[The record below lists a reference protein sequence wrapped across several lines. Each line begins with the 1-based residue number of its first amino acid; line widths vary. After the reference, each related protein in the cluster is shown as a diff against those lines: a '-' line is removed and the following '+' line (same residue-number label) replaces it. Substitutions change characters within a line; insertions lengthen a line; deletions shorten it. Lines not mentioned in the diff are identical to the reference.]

1 MLKKILVFVGILFS
15 VFILSK
21 CNSSHKVSNQ
31 EDAQK
36 LPKGISTINSPE
48 KNYADFCADCHGR
61 KLEQFINRKWT
72 NGNSKSDVIKS
83 IKYGI
88 VSAGMPAYENTF
100 SQKEIEALTDY
111 ILLKSIDKIEK
122 ENPILSSKVYR
133 SNAYNLQTEIVVD
146 NIEIPWGIK
155 VTGDGTIYF
164 TERKGTL
171 KIKKPNETIIA
182 VKNIPTVKN
191 RGQGGML
198 DVTLHPD
205 FKNNQWIYLSYSKN
219 NPNGNGAT
227 TAVIRGKLV
236 GDELK
241 EIKEIFEALPYN
253 GKRHHY
259 GSRMVFDDQ
268 GYLYI
273 SVGDRGVR
281 DKNPQSL
288 SNSCGKIHRVH
299 DDGSIP
305 KDNPFYGKNNVV
317 PSIWTYGNRN
327 PQGLVFDEV
336 NKIVWEH
343 EHGPKGGDELNL
355 VNKGVNYGWP
365 IASYGINYI
374 GTKFTDI
381 TEREDFQSPVTYWVP
396 SIAPSGMAIIKGEN
410 YPKWNG
416 NILTGSLKF
425 DYISR
430 VKVNGSKMLEEE
442 LILKD
447 IGRVRSIE
455 MGADGYLYVGVEDP
469 GRILRIVVRD

>member
-1 MLKKILVFVGILFS
+1 MSNKLLVFVGILI
-15 VFILSK
+15 ILYALTN
-21 CNSSHKVSNQ
+21 CNSSQNVTNQ
-31 EDAQK
+31 EVVQK
-36 LPKGISTINSPE
+36 TSNKISTVNSPE
-48 KNYADFCADCHGR
+48 ENYAIFCADCHGR
-61 KLEQFINRKWT
+61 KLEEFIERKWT
-72 NGNSKSDVIKS
+72 NGESKMDVIKS

-88 VSAGMPAYENTF
+88 VSEGMPAYEKSF
-100 SQKEIEALTDY
+100 SQQEIEELAAF
-111 ILLKSIDKIEK
+111 ILLKSKDKKVEQT
-122 ENPILSSKVYR
+122 PILSSKIYKT
-133 SNAYNLQTEIVVD
+133 NAYNLQTEKVVD

-155 VTGDGTIYF
+155 VTEDGTIYF

-171 KIKKPNETIIA
+171 KIKKTDGRIVQ
-182 VKNIPTVKN
+182 VKNVPQVRN

-205 FKNNQWIYLSYSKN
+205 FKNNQWIYLSYSKK

-227 TAVIRGKLV
+227 TAVIRAKLV

-241 EIKEIFEALPYN
+241 EITEIFEALPYN
-253 GKRHHY
+253 GKSHHY
-259 GSRMVFDDQ
+259 GSRMVFDDE

-281 DKNPQSL
+281 DQNPQSL
-288 SNSCGKIHRVH
+288 TNSCGKIHRVH

-305 KDNPFYGKNNVV
+305 KDNPFYGKNNMVA
-317 PSIWTYGNRN
+317 SIWTYGNRN
-327 PQGLVFDEV
+327 PQGLVFDEET
-336 NKIVWEH
+336 KTVWEH

-355 VNKGVNYGWP
+355 VKKGVNYGWP

-381 TEREDFQSPVTYWVP
+381 TEREDFQSPVAYWVP

-416 NILTGSLKF
+416 DILTGSLKF

-430 VKVNGSKMLEEE
+430 IKVDGNKKVEEE
-442 LILKD
+442 LIFND

-455 MGADGYLYVGVEDP
+455 MGADGFLYIGVEDP
-469 GRILRIVVRD
+469 GRILKVWVK